1 MSASG
6 GTPESVTT
14 LAEGDT
20 DHHRP
25 ELLPGGRAL
34 LFVGGPYFARRI
46 AVHLLESGETRIL
59 TPGLDSRF
67 APSGH
72 LIFTHDGA
80 IWAAPFDAE
89 RLELIGSPVPILPE
103 LSVGILNIDQAKFD
117 FADDGTLIYVA
128 GSHEGRSLLWVDRS
142 GNTIPA
148 LEDRAA
154 FQFPR
159 VSPDGRKL
167 AVMIQTESVD
177 IWIYD
182 LLLGT
187 RIRMTTEGLNRRPVW
202 TPDGSRIAFQSG
214 GPSDF
219 DLVWQTA
226 DGSSERELLLGRPGA
241 QFPDAWTPDGKVLAF
256 NEGGTGNRDIWML
269 PLGEEPVPFLV
280 TRFNERGPAFSVD
293 GRLVAYVS
301 DESGRDEVYVTR
313 YPGPG
318 AKLPISTD
326 GGNQPVWS
334 RRDSE
339 LFYRVGERMMAVRVE
354 SESLRASSPELLF
367 ELRAA
372 GIDPN
377 APDYDVAP
385 DGRFLMGVPS
395 EPESQEFRVV
405 LNWFDEL
412 KRLVPVD

>member
-1 MSASG
+1 M
-6 GTPESVTT
+6 
-14 LAEGDT
+14 
-20 DHHRP
+20 
-25 ELLPGGRAL
+25 
-34 LFVGGPYFARRI
+34 
-46 AVHLLESGETRIL
+46 
-59 TPGLDSRF
+59 
-67 APSGH
+67 
-72 LIFTHDGA
+72 
-80 IWAAPFDAE
+80 E
-89 RLELIGSPVPILPE
+89 RLELVGSPVPILPE
-103 LSVGILNIDQAKFD
+103 VSVDLLNLDEAKFD
-117 FADDGTLIYVA
+117 VADDGTLIYVA
-128 GSHEGRSLLWVDRS
+128 GSNEGQSLLWVDRS
-142 GNTIPA
+142 GKTTPA
-148 LEDRAA
+148 LEGRAA

-159 VSPDGRKL
+159 VSPEGRRL
-167 AVMIQTESVD
+167 AVMIQTESLD

-214 GPSDF
+214 DSGGF
-219 DLVWQTA
+219 DLEWQAA
-226 DGSSERELLLGRPGA
+226 DGSSERELLLERPGG
-241 QFPDAWTPDGKVLAF
+241 QYPDVWTPDGKVLAF
-256 NEGGTGNRDIWML
+256 NEDGGGHRDIWML
-269 PLGEEPVPFLV
+269 PLGEEPVAFLA
-280 TRFNERGPAFSVD
+280 TRFNERGSAFSVD
-293 GRLVAYVS
+293 GRLMAYVS
-301 DESGRDEVYVTR
+301 DESGRDEVYATP

-354 SESLRASSPELLF
+354 SEPLRASSPELLF

-372 GIDPN
+372 RIDRN